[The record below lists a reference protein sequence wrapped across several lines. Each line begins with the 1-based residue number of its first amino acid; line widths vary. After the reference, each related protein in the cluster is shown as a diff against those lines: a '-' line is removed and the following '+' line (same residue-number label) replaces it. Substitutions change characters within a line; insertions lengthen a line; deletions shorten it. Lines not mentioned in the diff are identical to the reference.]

1 MLISP
6 LTEKIYRQT
15 DVAAMRLFLV
25 TVLADL
31 FMIDLESYY
40 LEDYIGETASGIL
53 KWILN
58 QLAYC

>member
-6 LTEKIYRQT
+6 STEKIYRQT

-31 FMIDLESYY
+31 FMIDLEGYY

-53 KWILN
+53 K
-58 QLAYC
+58 